1 MCCVLICNYEFI
13 NFMILKMYLNRLMD
27 SLLYSYSKKIK
38 KYITIPVATFKHLIY
53 FILNL

>member
-27 SLLYSYSKKIK
+27 SLLYSCSKKLK
-38 KYITIPVATFKHLIY
+38 KYITMPITTFRYLVY
-53 FILNL
+53 LY